1 MPSGAFSQREESSVS
16 DQSSGATPGIH
27 VQHVGMIESVSV
39 DSTGADR
46 LKPNAIGLMGVIF
59 VAVTGAAPI
68 SAMLF
73 NVPLAVGFG
82 DGVGAP
88 AAFLVAAVVLTVFSV
103 GYVAMAKHIRAAGGF
118 YSFISHGLGRDLGL
132 ITGIC
137 GAIAYSLF
145 EVSLLGGFAYFA
157 NSNFNDWFSW
167 DIPWPLFAF
176 GAAIIISALCWFDVE
191 LSVRILGVALIGEV
205 IILTLFDILV
215 IGKGGG
221 SSGLA
226 WSSLNP
232 AKAFDNATGL
242 GADGKAIAGA
252 AGVGIFFA
260 FWSWVGFEA
269 APNYAEESRDPVRNV
284 PRATLFSVIGLG
296 VLYVITSFA
305 FVSAFPKKSVVAE
318 AQTGGGAFF
327 SAMQTFGTHGLATIM
342 QVLILTGSFACAM
355 AFHNIAMRY
364 FYAMGREGVLPR
376 ALGKT
381 HKAHRSPYYASIV
394 QTVIAILVVA
404 AWGIDEGFDD
414 PTAAAYVGVY
424 GMMAVQGVVYILA
437 IQALCALAIIVYFR
451 KHKDLN
457 SNLLVVV
464 VCPVIAILA
473 QVYAIYLLFKNI
485 HTIAGT
491 ISYADQIWWIAIVG
505 VVIAAAYAFY
515 IKTNDR
521 EKYDLIGR
529 VIDEGIA

>member
-1 MPSGAFSQREESSVS
+1 MSEHTSGT
-16 DQSSGATPGIH
+16 TPGIH
-27 VQHVGMIESVSV
+27 VQHVGTIESVSIDAAGV
-39 DSTGADR
+39 DK

-73 NVPLAVGFG
+73 NVPISVGYG
-82 DGVGAP
+82 NGIGTP
-88 AAFLVAAVVLTVFSV
+88 AAFGLAAIVLTIFSV

-145 EVSLLGGFAYFA
+145 EVSLLGGFAYFG
-157 NSNFNDWFSW
+157 NQNFNTWFGW
-167 DIPWPLFAF
+167 DIPWPIFAF
-176 GAAIIISALCWFDVE
+176 AAAIVISALCWFDVE
-191 LSVRILGVALIGEV
+191 LSVRVLGVALIGEV
-205 IILTLFDILV
+205 IILALFDILV
-215 IGKGGG
+215 IGQGGG

-232 AKAFDNATGL
+232 ANAFNDAHGVGTG
-242 GADGKAIAGA
+242 GAALVGA

-269 APNYAEESRDPVRNV
+269 APNYAEESRNPVKNV
-284 PRATLFSVIGLG
+284 PRATLISVIGLG
-296 VLYVITSFA
+296 VLYVVTSFA
-305 FVSAFPKKSVVAE
+305 FVSAFPKSSLVAD
-318 AQTGGGAFF
+318 AQASGPFF
-327 SAMQTFGTHGLATIM
+327 TAMQTFGTHGLATIM

-376 ALGKT
+376 VLGKT
-381 HKAHRSPYYASIV
+381 HATHRSPYYASVV
-394 QTVIAILVVA
+394 QTVIAVLIVA
-404 AWGIDEGFDD
+404 AWGIDEGFDN

-437 IQALCALAIIVYFR
+437 IQALCALAIIVYFW
-451 KHKDLN
+451 KHKELN
-457 SNLLVVV
+457 SNPIVVI
-464 VCPVIAILA
+464 VCPIIAIVA
-473 QVYAIYLLFKNI
+473 QIYAIYLLFKNI
-485 HTIAGT
+485 HVIAGT

-505 VVIAAAYAFY
+505 VVVAAAYAFY
-515 IKTNDR
+515 IKANDR

-529 VIDEGIA
+529 VIDEGIVP